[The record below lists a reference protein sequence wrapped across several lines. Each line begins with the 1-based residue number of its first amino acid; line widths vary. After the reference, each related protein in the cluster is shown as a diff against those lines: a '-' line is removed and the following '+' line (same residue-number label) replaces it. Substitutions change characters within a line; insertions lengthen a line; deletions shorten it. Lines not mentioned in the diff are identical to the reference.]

1 MNKSAKVLAV
11 AAGLALVL
19 IIMVSVALAYA
30 GRDITLLQDRI
41 VHISVNGYAVEI
53 PLNEDGATYDIPSLT
68 TEHENEF
75 ILMNDAGASIEVNEA
90 KLQTNKKAKVTVKKI
105 DSNEVLEMVVTN
117 GKDTRTI
124 YLRTLSKQLP
134 EMLATGQSPYE
145 GDFYVTDTEKAA
157 MYKLDQNGNVTW
169 YVALTP
175 EQADGKIFT
184 DFRQH
189 KLENGDIRY
198 SYQIVDP
205 DVSTMGLTDYLPGTR
220 VVLDEK
226 YKEVKRDGARI
237 SLLDPNETNH
247 DKKVMGDPVDG
258 HDFVLLGDKNWITE
272 SYVAETVDN
281 IPVELNPNPLG
292 SKVVAAVIQEVKDGK
307 PVFTWKSTD
316 HPELYALSEK
326 GNDFANSN
334 MKPQDYLHINA
345 MILDPSDNNLIVSF
359 KNANTI
365 VKIDRSTGDILWK
378 LSGKGDEFG
387 LADHQ
392 KTSGQSSLSL
402 TDDGYLVVFDNGQG
416 TGKTRVLKYKL
427 DETNK
432 KVIDF
437 KEYSM
442 DGYTSSEFG
451 SAQKVDNEKDAYI
464 IGWGVNGANQPV
476 LTEMNFT
483 DNKKLLEVV
492 FPNGEHTFK
501 VQKFDK
507 VKN

>member
-205 DVSTMGLTDYLPGTR
+205 DVSTLGLADYLPGPR

-226 YKEVKRDGARI
+226 YKEVKR
-237 SLLDPNETNH
+237 N
-247 DKKVMGDPVDG
+247 
-258 HDFVLLGDKNWITE
+258 
-272 SYVAETVDN
+272 
-281 IPVELNPNPLG
+281 
-292 SKVVAAVIQEVKDGK
+292 
-307 PVFTWKSTD
+307 
-316 HPELYALSEK
+316 
-326 GNDFANSN
+326 
-334 MKPQDYLHINA
+334 
-345 MILDPSDNNLIVSF
+345 
-359 KNANTI
+359 
-365 VKIDRSTGDILWK
+365 
-378 LSGKGDEFG
+378 
-387 LADHQ
+387 
-392 KTSGQSSLSL
+392 QS
-402 TDDGYLVVFDNGQG
+402 
-416 TGKTRVLKYKL
+416 
-427 DETNK
+427 
-432 KVIDF
+432 
-437 KEYSM
+437 
-442 DGYTSSEFG
+442 
-451 SAQKVDNEKDAYI
+451 
-464 IGWGVNGANQPV
+464 
-476 LTEMNFT
+476 
-483 DNKKLLEVV
+483 
-492 FPNGEHTFK
+492 
-501 VQKFDK
+501 
-507 VKN
+507 